1 MLNEPDQKS
10 LENAKDFLSSTEVDN
25 IEVGTSR
32 GLQQIHQTLFRGLYD
47 FAGMVRKQNIAK
59 GNFRFA
65 NILYLPE
72 VLAKIDTMPMS
83 TFDEI
88 IDKYIEMN
96 IAHPFLEGNGRSTR
110 IWLDLML
117 KRNLG
122 KTVD

>member
-59 GNFRFA
+59 GNFRFE